1 MLMWIMSPSCFLLL
15 DQDRK
20 SLEAHEYCM
29 IKDAKF
35 ATPLI
40 TLADS
45 CCTPRVNKKFSVLF
59 IERAGMRVLVI
70 LDSDWLQ

>member
-1 MLMWIMSPSCFLLL
+1 MWIMSPSCFLLL

-40 TLADS
+40 TLADF
-45 CCTPRVNKKFSVLF
+45 CCTPRVKFSVLF
-59 IERAGMRVLVI
+59 IECAGMRILVT
-70 LDSDWLQ
+70 

>member
-1 MLMWIMSPSCFLLL
+1 
-15 DQDRK
+15 
-20 SLEAHEYCM
+20 M

-40 TLADS
+40 TLGDS

-59 IERAGMRVLVI
+59 IERAGMRILVI
-70 LDSDWLQ
+70 LEGNWLQ

>member
-1 MLMWIMSPSCFLLL
+1 
-15 DQDRK
+15 
-20 SLEAHEYCM
+20 M

-40 TLADS
+40 TLADF

-59 IERAGMRVLVI
+59 IERAGMRILVI
-70 LDSDWLQ
+70 LDDDWLQL

>member
-1 MLMWIMSPSCFLLL
+1 MDHVSFIFFLLL
-15 DQDRK
+15 YQDRK

-40 TLADS
+40 TLADFCS
-45 CCTPRVNKKFSVLF
+45 TPRVNKKFSVLF
-59 IERAGMRVLVI
+59 IERASMRILVI
-70 LDSDWLQ
+70 LGGDWLQQ

>member
-1 MLMWIMSPSCFLLL
+1 MDHVSFMFSFCLIKTA
-15 DQDRK
+15 K

-40 TLADS
+40 TLADF

-59 IERAGMRVLVI
+59 IERAGMRILVI
-70 LDSDWLQ
+70 LDDDWLQL